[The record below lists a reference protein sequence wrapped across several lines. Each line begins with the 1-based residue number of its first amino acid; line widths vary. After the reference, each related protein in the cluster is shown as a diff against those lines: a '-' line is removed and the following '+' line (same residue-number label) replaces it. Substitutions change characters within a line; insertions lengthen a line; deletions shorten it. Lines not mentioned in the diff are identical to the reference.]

1 MEMLERGRSALR
13 SVNVSPSEAATHGL
27 PVSQDGQR
35 RDGFQL
41 LAFPDIGIDDLRSL
55 CPGLDDVSPDAL
67 EQLEI
72 EALYATYVERQER
85 DAQSLARDE
94 AQAIPDT
101 LDYDDLTGLS
111 AELRGKLEPHS
122 SPHAGAGRPDR
133 RNDTCGAGAYPD
145 VDPAGSTEI
154 RVTEAEAKRR
164 IAESVSRETLI
175 RLEIYEQVL
184 RKWQPK
190 LNLVSNGTLDSELWT
205 RHFLDSFQVFEQ
217 RRNPATCGSTSG
229 RAAVSPAWSCA
240 ICAATRAK
248 AARVSSWWKATRGNA
263 RFFGRSRGKQ
273 AFPSSSEHARIEALP
288 PAGADIVSARALAPL
303 PRLLEWAHR
312 HMRPDGL
319 CLLQKGANH
328 ALELE
333 TARADWQMDVDVQ
346 PSMTAPDSVILR
358 IRNLSH
364 A

>member
-1 MEMLERGRSALR
+1 
-13 SVNVSPSEAATHGL
+13 
-27 PVSQDGQR
+27 
-35 RDGFQL
+35 
-41 LAFPDIGIDDLRSL
+41 
-55 CPGLDDVSPDAL
+55 
-67 EQLEI
+67 
-72 EALYATYVERQER
+72 
-85 DAQSLARDE
+85 
-94 AQAIPDT
+94 
-101 LDYDDLTGLS
+101 
-111 AELRGKLEPHS
+111 
-122 SPHAGAGRPDR
+122 
-133 RNDTCGAGAYPD
+133 

-154 RVTEAEAKRR
+154 RVTDAEAKRR

-190 LNLVSNGTLDSELWT
+190 LNLISNGTLSELWT
-205 RHFLDSFQVFEQ
+205 RHFLDSFQVFELA
-217 RRNPATCGSTSG
+217 PKSGDLWLDLGSG
-229 RAAVSPAWSCA
+229 GGFPGMVCA
-240 ICAATRAK
+240 ICAAEGESSPRFELVESDTRKCAFLREV
-248 AARVSSWWKATRGNA
+248 ARQTGVSVSVRN
-263 RFFGRSRGKQ
+263 
-273 AFPSSSEHARIEALP
+273 ARIEALP

-328 ALELE
+328 GLELE
-333 TARADWQMDVDVQ
+333 TARADWQMEVDVQ

>member
-1 MEMLERGRSALR
+1 
-13 SVNVSPSEAATHGL
+13 
-27 PVSQDGQR
+27 
-35 RDGFQL
+35 
-41 LAFPDIGIDDLRSL
+41 
-55 CPGLDDVSPDAL
+55 
-67 EQLEI
+67 
-72 EALYATYVERQER
+72 
-85 DAQSLARDE
+85 
-94 AQAIPDT
+94 
-101 LDYDDLTGLS
+101 
-111 AELRGKLEPHS
+111 
-122 SPHAGAGRPDR
+122 
-133 RNDTCGAGAYPD
+133 

-154 RVTEAEAKRR
+154 RVTDAEAKRR

-190 LNLVSNGTLDSELWT
+190 LNLISNGTLSELWT
-205 RHFLDSFQVFEQ
+205 RHFLDSSQVFELAPKS
-217 RRNPATCGSTSG
+217 RDLWLDLGSG
-229 RAAVSPAWSCA
+229 GGFPGMVCA
-240 ICAATRAK
+240 ICAAEGESNPRFELVESDTRKCAFLREV
-248 AARVSSWWKATRGNA
+248 ARQTGVSVSVRN
-263 RFFGRSRGKQ
+263 
-273 AFPSSSEHARIEALP
+273 ARIEALP

-328 ALELE
+328 GLELE
-333 TARADWQMDVDVQ
+333 TARADWQMEVDVQ